1 MYKDDEGNFNGE
13 ALIVFFKAAS
23 IPLAIQMLDD
33 YWFRIEEQ
41 NNGTIRVKEADFS
54 YKRNKDADTIVSK
67 MTRKDKKTSERNRAE
82 LNRYVHHLPL
92 SRMSLTPG

>member
-82 LNRYVHHLPL
+82 LNR
-92 SRMSLTPG
+92 